1 MAEPGTV
8 SQGADSRAA
17 DAQPSASRPAFY
29 ARGGGP
35 VGDWITL
42 LHPPYT
48 AWHLGYVGLGAAL
61 VPRLDW
67 AVFWAGLAGFALAVG
82 VAAHALDEW
91 NGRPL
96 RTGISGRALWTA
108 AVLSLAGAVALGVG
122 VLRHSGYA
130 LLPLIAAGVV
140 LVLGYNLELF
150 GGVLHTDLG
159 FALAWGAFPVL
170 VGYVAQG
177 PRWTAPGVCA
187 LVFAALAATAFSA
200 AQRRLSTP
208 ARTLRR
214 RVADVAGEIRFADG
228 STAVLDRS
236 TLLSPLD
243 GALKLLSAVSP
254 TVAAAL
260 LLYRWSAR

>member
-1 MAEPGTV
+1 MAEP
-8 SQGADSRAA
+8 AA
-17 DAQPSASRPAFY
+17 ASRPAFY

-48 AWHLGYVGLGAAL
+48 AWHLGYVGIGAAL
-61 VPRLDW
+61 APRLDW
-67 AVFWAGLAGFALAVG
+67 AVFWASLAGFALAVG

-96 RTGISGRALWTA
+96 RTGISERALWTA
-108 AVLSLAGAVALGVG
+108 AVLSLAGAVALGIA
-122 VLRHSGYA
+122 VLNRSG
-130 LLPLIAAGVV
+130 LGLIPLIAAGVI

-150 GGVLHTDLG
+150 GGALHTDLG

-177 PRWTAPGVCA
+177 PRWTPAGTCA
-187 LVFAALAATAFSA
+187 LLLAAVAATAFSA

-214 RVADVAGEIRFADG
+214 RVAAVAGEVRFADG
-228 STAVLDRS
+228 EVGVIDRDVLLD
-236 TLLSPLD
+236 PLD

-254 TVAAAL
+254 ALAAAM

>member
-1 MAEPGTV
+1 MAETAGDP
-8 SQGADSRAA
+8 AA
-17 DAQPSASRPAFY
+17 SAPAPPPARPAFY

-48 AWHLGYVGLGAAL
+48 AWHLGYVGIGAAL
-61 VPRLDW
+61 APRLDW
-67 AVFWAGLAGFALAVG
+67 AVFWASLAAFALAVG
-82 VAAHALDEW
+82 IAAHALDEW

-96 RTGISGRALWTA
+96 RTGISARALWA
-108 AVLSLAGAVALGVG
+108 GALLSLAGAVALGIS
-122 VLRHSGYA
+122 VLHHSGYL

-177 PRWTAPGVCA
+177 PHWTAAGTGA
-187 LVFAALAATAFSA
+187 LLLAAFAATAFSA

-214 RVADVAGEIRFADG
+214 RVADVAGQIRLTDG
-228 STAVLDRS
+228 SVRQLDR
-236 TLLSPLD
+236 TILLHPLD